1 MPASTSA
8 ETGRP
13 PSILALRRLGR
24 RVALIWKG
32 GLRDPAADAPPALVE
47 SEASLGHRILVVDD
61 EPAILLTM
69 KAILEMSHYEVET
82 AASAADAA
90 DRLKD
95 SAYDLVI
102 TDLNMETERSGFDV
116 ARLASRQPYRPAVAI
131 LTAYPD
137 LGADWK
143 TQGADSLLIKPTN
156 IAELLERVKVL
167 IAARRSEPVT
177 ENDLG
182 TLPEVSEQSLPA
194 T

>member
-1 MPASTSA
+1 M
-8 ETGRP
+8 
-13 PSILALRRLGR
+13 RLEGE
-24 RVALIWKG
+24 G
-32 GLRDPAADAPPALVE
+32 N
-47 SEASLGHRILVVDD
+47 LGHRILVVDD

-90 DRLKD
+90 GRLKG
-95 SAYDLVI
+95 SVYDLVI
-102 TDLNMETERSGFDV
+102 TDLNMETEKSGFEV
-116 ARLASRQPYRPAVAI
+116 ARLASKQPYRPAVAI

-167 IAARRSEPVT
+167 IAARRNEPAT

-182 TLPEVSEQSLPA
+182 TLTHFPEQSLHPDPA
-194 T
+194 GRATRP

>member
-1 MPASTSA
+1 
-8 ETGRP
+8 
-13 PSILALRRLGR
+13 LGR
-24 RVALIWKG
+24 R
-32 GLRDPAADAPPALVE
+32 
-47 SEASLGHRILVVDD
+47 ILLVDD

-69 KAILEMSHYEVET
+69 KAILEMNYYEVET

-90 DRLKD
+90 DRLKG

-102 TDLNMETERSGFDV
+102 TDLNMETEKSGFDV
-116 ARLASRQPYRPAVAI
+116 ARLASTQPYRPAVAI

-143 TQGADSLLIKPTN
+143 AQGADSLLNKPTN
-156 IAELLERVKVL
+156 TAELLEKIKVL
-167 IAARRSEPVT
+167 IAARRNEPVT

-182 TLPEVSEQSLPA
+182 TLPEVFGQSLPA